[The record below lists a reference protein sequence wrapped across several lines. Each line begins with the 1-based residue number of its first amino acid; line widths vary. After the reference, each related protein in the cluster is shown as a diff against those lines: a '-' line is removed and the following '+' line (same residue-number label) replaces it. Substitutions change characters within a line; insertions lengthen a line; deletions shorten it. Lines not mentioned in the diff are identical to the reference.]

1 MSSMLTIWRNYMN
14 FEILSKTKVV
24 GLQENSLTSF
34 QNFMLENIAWDSQV
48 RADYYQSNKNTVL
61 LELPVRLRRD
71 IQIENINGALDAL
84 VDFELIY
91 KQDQGKL
98 VSSLVVD
105 TQYLLCINDQDID
118 LWSIDSELSF
128 LQEADRNHLKKL
140 MRHCDDRFHAWMREI
155 KSYFNRLTVQ
165 PLHLDMQIKIRKIV
179 GYTAVLPKTFP

>member
-1 MSSMLTIWRNYMN
+1 MN

-24 GLQENSLTSF
+24 GLQEDSLTSF
-34 QNFMLENIAWDSQV
+34 QNFMFENIAWDSQV

-105 TQYLLCINDQDID
+105 TQYLLCIKDQYPD
-118 LWSIDSELSF
+118 
-128 LQEADRNHLKKL
+128 HLY
-140 MRHCDDRFHAWMREI
+140 I
-155 KSYFNRLTVQ
+155 TPSVS
-165 PLHLDMQIKIRKIV
+165 
-179 GYTAVLPKTFP
+179 

>member
-1 MSSMLTIWRNYMN
+1 MLIITSQIR
-14 FEILSKTKVV
+14 ILYCWS
-24 GLQENSLTSF
+24 
-34 QNFMLENIAWDSQV
+34 
-48 RADYYQSNKNTVL
+48 YQ
-61 LELPVRLRRD
+61 VRLRRD

-165 PLHLDMQIKIRKIV
+165 PLHRRYADQNTQDRRLYS
-179 GYTAVLPKTFP
+179 GAT

>member
-1 MSSMLTIWRNYMN
+1 MN

-24 GLQENSLTSF
+24 GLQEDSLTSF

-71 IQIENINGALDAL
+71 IQIENINGALDAQ
-84 VDFELIY
+84 VNFELIY

-105 TQYLLCINDQDID
+105 TQYLLCIDDQDID
-118 LWSIDSELSF
+118 FGQSTANSVSY
-128 LQEADRNHLKKL
+128 KKL
-140 MRHCDDRFHAWMREI
+140 TAITLRSLCVIAMIVSMRGCA
-155 KSYFNRLTVQ
+155 RLSLTS
-165 PLHLDMQIKIRKIV
+165 IV
-179 GYTAVLPKTFP
+179 

>member
-1 MSSMLTIWRNYMN
+1 MGSMLTIWRNYMN
-14 FEILSKTKVV
+14 FKILSKTKVV
-24 GLQENSLTSF
+24 GLQEDSLTSF
-34 QNFMLENIAWDSQV
+34 QNFMFENIAWDSQV

-118 LWSIDSELSF
+118 LLVNRQRTQF
-128 LQEADRNHLKKL
+128 LTR
-140 MRHCDDRFHAWMREI
+140 
-155 KSYFNRLTVQ
+155 S
-165 PLHLDMQIKIRKIV
+165 
-179 GYTAVLPKTFP
+179 